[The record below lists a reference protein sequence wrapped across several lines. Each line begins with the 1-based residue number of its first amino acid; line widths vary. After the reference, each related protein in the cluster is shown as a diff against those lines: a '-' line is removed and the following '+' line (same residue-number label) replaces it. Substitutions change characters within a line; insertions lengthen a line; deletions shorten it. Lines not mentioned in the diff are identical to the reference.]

1 MATRK
6 RIAVFGATGAQGGG
20 LARAIL
26 DDAEGGFSVRA
37 ITRNVDSDKARELA
51 AAGAEVV
58 AADLD
63 DAASV
68 ERAMQGAYGAYCLTN
83 FWEHFSPDKEL
94 AQARTLAQAAKAA
107 GLQHVIWSTLEDTRR
122 KVPLDDARMPTLMG
136 HYKVPHFDAKGEAEA
151 FFRDAGVP
159 TTFLL
164 TSFYWDNLIHFG
176 MEPKAGP
183 DGVLQ
188 FVLPMDDAKLPG
200 IAAED
205 IGRSAYGIFKAGP
218 AMIGR
223 TVGIAGE
230 HLSGAEMASALA
242 TALGREVRHA
252 AVTPDQYR
260 AFGFPGADDLGNMF
274 QYKRDFEDDFRAP
287 RDVEAT
293 RRLNPRLQSFAQWL
307 QVNVDRIPVT
317 G

>member
-1 MATRK
+1 MGKTR

-26 DDAEGGFSVRA
+26 DDPDGGFSVRA
-37 ITRNVDSDKARELA
+37 VTRNVDSDKARALA

-68 ERAMQGAYGAYCLTN
+68 ARAMDGAYGAYCVTN
-83 FWEHFSPDKEL
+83 FWEHFSPEKEL
-94 AQARTLAQAAKAA
+94 AQARNLAQSAKAA
-107 GLQHVIWSTLEDTRR
+107 GVQHVIWSTLEDTRN
-122 KVPLDDARMPTLMG
+122 KVPLDDARMPTLMDR
-136 HYKVPHFDAKGEAEA
+136 YKVPHFDAKGEADA
-151 FFRDAGVP
+151 FFREAGVP

-176 MEPKAGP
+176 MEPKPGA

-223 TVGIAGE
+223 TIGIAGE
-230 HLSGAEMASALA
+230 HLDGAEMASALA
-242 TALGREVRHA
+242 AALGRDVRHA
-252 AVTPDQYR
+252 AVTPAQYR
-260 AFGFPGADDLGNMF
+260 GFGFPGAEDLGNMF
-274 QYKRDFEDDFRAP
+274 QYKRDFEADFRAP

-307 QVNVDRIPVT
+307 QANVGRMPIA
-317 G
+317 